1 MATFQSVVKRAK
13 EFYFNQWRGHEN
25 VCPAFGEKVYLTRI
39 GWDHIVYHP
48 RRTLVDKIIR
58 LRKLPLARELLEKAT
73 TYQTLQ
79 IKKGFYYFGFTAIKG
94 DTRIKVVVSSRGK
107 EGKKILYSVM
117 FKSLERQA
125 QRNIDKH
132 NSKIIAEFRKKNPRI
147 FPRKRK

>member
-1 MATFQSVVKRAK
+1 MATFQSIIKQAK
-13 EFYFNQWRGHEN
+13 EYYFNKWRGHED
-25 VCPAFGEKVYLTRI
+25 VCPAFREKVYLTRV
-39 GWDHIVYHP
+39 GWNHIVYHP

-58 LRKLPLARELLEKAT
+58 LKKLFLARELLEKAT

-79 IKKGFYYFGFTAIKG
+79 VKRGFHYFGFTAIKD
-94 DTRIKVVVSSRGK
+94 DTRIKVVVSSKGK

-132 NSKIIAEFRKKNPRI
+132 NRKIVAEFRKRNPRI
-147 FPRKRK
+147 FPRKKK